1 MTPLGQ
7 SDRAFLLEDGT
18 AVEVAVLMKV
28 VLDRGVN
35 SGKFLERPD
44 VSEFRHCTSLRRN
57 G

>member
-18 AVEVAVLMKV
+18 AVEVLMKV

-35 SGKFLERPD
+35 SGKFLEGPD